1 MHINEL
7 ICVKCP
13 IILVII
19 NNNMNS
25 IDVKLNNKKA
35 HAFLETYFMPY
46 IEKEDLF
53 SKSYVDIWR
62 KFLKK
67 HLKYFYTYIVSKK
80 INLYYGLFQDI
91 EYIFLCYTVELCHY
105 PFFFFLT
112 LNTFLLS
119 LLVYNLR

>member
-19 NNNMNS
+19 NNMNS

-35 HAFLETYFMPY
+35 HTFLETYFMAY

-53 SKSYVDIWR
+53 SNSM
-62 KFLKK
+62 L
-67 HLKYFYTYIVSKK
+67 
-80 INLYYGLFQDI
+80 
-91 EYIFLCYTVELCHY
+91 IFEE
-105 PFFFFLT
+105 
-112 LNTFLLS
+112 NS
-119 LLVYNLR
+119 LRNI